1 MESRISATEAA
12 RSFSDLLN
20 RVRYRGE
27 QFVIERGGEPI
38 CRIVP
43 VGPAKFTLADLAQ
56 LLETAPKPDAGYGK
70 AVKKA
75 IRSQGKLPKSP
86 WPR

>member
-12 RSFSDLLN
+12 GAFSDLLN

-27 QFVIERGGEPI
+27 QFVVEHGGEPI

-43 VGPAKFTLADLAQ
+43 AGSAKFTLADLAQ
-56 LLETAPKPDAGYGK
+56 LMETAPKPDAGYER

-75 IRSQGKLPKSP
+75 IHSQSR
-86 WPR
+86 W

>member
-20 RVRYRGE
+20 RVRHRGE
-27 QFVIERGGEPI
+27 QYVVEHGGEPI

-43 VGPAKFTLADLAQ
+43 AGPTRFTLADLAQ
-56 LLETAPKPDAGYGK
+56 LMETAPKPDAGYERG
-70 AVKKA
+70 
-75 IRSQGKLPKSP
+75 SQESDLQPKPLVTLP
-86 WPR
+86 R

>member
-12 RSFSDLLN
+12 RSFSNFLN
-20 RVRYRGE
+20 RVRNRGE
-27 QFVIERGGEPI
+27 QFVIERGGEAI

-43 VGPAKFTLADLAQ
+43 AGSPKFTLADLVQ
-56 LLETAPKPDAGYGK
+56 LLETSPKPDPGYAR

-75 IRSQGKLPKSP
+75 IRSQR
-86 WPR
+86 PR

>member
-1 MESRISATEAA
+1 METRISENEAA

-27 QFVIERGGEPI
+27 QFVVERGGAPV

-43 VGPAKFTLADLAQ
+43 PGSPQFTLADLVQ
-56 LLETAPKPDAGYGK
+56 LLETSPKPDPGYAR

-75 IRSQGKLPKSP
+75 IRSQR
-86 WPR
+86 PR